1 MAEVTFTTKEM
12 FARVDDKLDQVLQ
25 EMRKKADKSEVDT
38 INSRLTTIERH
49 GSPAL
54 AGAMTII
61 AELQKE
67 LMMVKELQAKREY
80 LIVSY
85 EEDHKTL
92 ASISTWRAMI
102 VGGLIV
108 ANAVAV
114 AALTLILKIHYG

>member
-61 AELQKE
+61 TDLQREIMAIKE
-67 LMMVKELQAKREY
+67 IQAKREY

-102 VGGLIV
+102 TGGLIV
-108 ANAVAV
+108 SNGVAM
-114 AALTLILKIHYG
+114 AALALILNLF